1 MPSVALTDPLQ
12 QVRVEVSAAA
22 DAVPP
27 GGTVPVLARIISLA
41 SARQRLVLTIA
52 LDVSPSMD
60 GERIFFAK
68 YAIINLLDKLEPG
81 DVIAIIAFCRK
92 PALVYGPKKIESGE
106 DLLEAKRIVARL
118 RLCPGTNI
126 ADTLEE
132 AIRVAKQAAEE
143 GGVARVIFLTDGE
156 PTVGEK
162 RPGKIIERL
171 YKALGEDEIPV
182 VAIGIGKDYNEELL
196 MEIAD
201 ATNGSLEHIS
211 DLLELDKFIAREAM
225 KAAQIVA
232 KNVQLVV
239 NHPIWAEVMVYGRKY
254 RRQKGSTIIDVGY
267 LSSGEVVDVAMEV
280 KAGEEAPDGARLPL
294 TFRVKYIDQ
303 TRNYPIESGESE
315 PLELLVG
322 VKPTEVIEYVKNK
335 VEMMKASVSLKE
347 ALKQRDYRRVVEH
360 LRVIAEG
367 TLSLGDLD
375 LREKTIDILEM
386 LERGEVEE
394 GTKRAASLAHKLARG
409 EE

>member
-12 QVRVEVSAAA
+12 QIRVEVSAAA
-22 DAVPP
+22 DAAPP
-27 GGTVPVLARIISLA
+27 GGSVPLLARVISLA
-41 SARQRLVLTIA
+41 SARQRLILTVA

-68 YAIINLLDKLEPG
+68 YALINLLDKLEPG

-92 PALVYGPKKIESGE
+92 PALVYGPKKIESG
-106 DLLEAKRIVARL
+106 DDILEAKRIVAGL
-118 RLCPGTNI
+118 RLCPGTNV

-132 AIRVAKQAAEE
+132 AVKVAREASKE
-143 GGVARVIFLTDGE
+143 GGVARIIFVTDGQ

-162 RPGKIIERL
+162 RVERIVERL
-171 YKALGEDEIPV
+171 YKALGEDEIPI
-182 VAIGIGKDYNEELL
+182 VAIGIGRDYNEELL
-196 MEIAD
+196 LEIAD

-232 KNVQLVV
+232 KNVQLII
-239 NHPIWAEVMVYGRKY
+239 NHPAWVEVEVYGRRY
-254 RRQKGSTIIDVGY
+254 RREKASTIIDIGY
-267 LSSGEVVDVAMEV
+267 LSSGEVVDVAAEV
-280 KAGEEAPDGARLPL
+280 KVSPEAPDGAKIPL
-294 TFRVKYIDQ
+294 TFKVKYIDQ
-303 TRNYPIESGESE
+303 TRNYPIESGDSE
-315 PLELLVG
+315 PLELVVG
-322 VKPTEVIEYVKNK
+322 ARPSEVVEFVKNK
-335 VEMMKASVSLKE
+335 VELMKASVSLKE
-347 ALKQRDYRRVVEH
+347 ALRARDYRRVVEH

-386 LERGEVEE
+386 IEKGEVEE
-394 GTKRAASLAHKLARG
+394 ASKRAASLAHKLAKG